1 MEEFP
6 YRDYEPIQP
15 KGWDWR
21 ATLRKI
27 WAPIA
32 ALIGLAIKFGA
43 FAIKFFGIFISV
55 GAYALIWGWKF
66 AIGLVLLIL
75 VHEMG
80 HYVEARR
87 QGLHPSLPTF
97 VPFLGA
103 YVSFRQAH
111 DPWQGAKI
119 ALAGPF
125 AGGLGALVCW
135 GVADARDSRFLYA
148 LAYTGFLLNLFNLLP
163 ILPFDGGATVQAARL
178 LSHAGTYFGRS
189 SRPRAMLVWTLYL
202 GLAAL
207 LALAMW
213 QTHVPQHRL

>member
-1 MEEFP
+1 VQESP

-15 KGWDWR
+15 KGFDWR
-21 ATLRKI
+21 GFLRKI
-27 WAPIA
+27 WAPIGA
-32 ALIGLAIKFGA
+32 VIGVLIKFG
-43 FAIKFFGIFISV
+43 FLAIKFFGLFISV

-66 AIGLVLLIL
+66 GVGITLLIL

-125 AGGLGALVCW
+125 AGGLGAAACW
-135 GVADARDSRFLYA
+135 LYADSQNSRLLYA
-148 LAYTGFLLNLFNLLP
+148 LAYTGFFLNLFNLVP
-163 ILPFDGGATVQAARL
+163 FRPFDGGATVEAARL
-178 LSHAGTYFGRS
+178 LRHAGTYFGRS
-189 SRPRAMLVWTLYL
+189 STPRAMLVWALYL
-202 GLAAL
+202 GLAVL
-207 LALAMW
+207 LAVAMW
-213 QTHVPQHRL
+213 KTHVPQHRL

>member
-1 MEEFP
+1 MEQYP
-6 YRDYEPIQP
+6 YRDYDPIQP
-15 KGWDWR
+15 RGTDWR
-21 ATLRKI
+21 GVFRRAI
-27 WAPIA
+27 GPIVA
-32 ALIGLAIKFGA
+32 GAIALAKWSFVLVKFGS
-43 FAIKFFGIFISV
+43 IFV
-55 GAYALIWGWKF
+55 AVAAYALIWGWKF

-135 GVADARDSRFLYA
+135 GIADAGDSRFLYA